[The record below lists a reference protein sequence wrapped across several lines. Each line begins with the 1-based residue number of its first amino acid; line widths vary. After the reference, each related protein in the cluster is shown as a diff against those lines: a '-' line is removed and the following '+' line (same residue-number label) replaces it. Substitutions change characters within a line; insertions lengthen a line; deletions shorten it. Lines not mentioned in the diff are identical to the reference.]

1 MEDPTQIH
9 YLVVALGFALGM
21 VFGAVVQ
28 KTNFCAMGAVS
39 DVVSMGHWNRMH
51 MWLLAIAVA
60 VAGTGGLSAAGL
72 IDPAKSLYASTRFT
86 WLSYSVG
93 GLLFGVGMTLAS
105 GCGSKNMVRLG
116 AGNLKALL
124 VVVVLAITAYMTI
137 KGALAPLRVGVLDSV
152 YLHFDGGQTLAQL
165 LTRATGWPAGVCASA
180 VALMVTALLLVF
192 VLSDRGFRRDRDG
205 WIGGVAIGLVIIGG
219 WYVTAYLGYLAEHP
233 DTLEEA
239 FIATNSRRPES
250 LSYVGPVAYTL
261 ELGLLW
267 TDASLRVSFGIASVI
282 GTIVGSFLYARVSR
296 GFRWE
301 SFSSAADM
309 RRHLLGAA
317 LMGFGGVTAVG
328 CTIGQGISGFS
339 TLALG
344 SLLTFAAIVTGC
356 ALTLKWI
363 YWRMQGET

>member
-1 MEDPTQIH
+1 MDNPTQIH
-9 YLVVALGFALGM
+9 LLVVALGFALGLI
-21 VFGAVVQ
+21 FGAAVQ

-39 DVVSMGHWNRMH
+39 DVVSMGHWNRMR

-60 VAGTGGLSAAGL
+60 IIGTGALGAAGL
-72 IDPAKSLYASTRFT
+72 IEPGKSLYASARFT
-86 WLSYSVG
+86 WLSYIVG
-93 GLLFGVGMTLAS
+93 GLLFGTGMTLAS

-124 VVVVLAITAYMTI
+124 VLGVLAVTAYMSI
-137 KGALAPLRVGVLDSV
+137 KGALAPLRVHVLDAV
-152 YLHFDGGQTLAQL
+152 YLHLEGGQTLPQL
-165 LTRATGWPAGVCASA
+165 LARGLDWSASA
-180 VALMVTALLLVF
+180 CTGLAAAVVALLLLAF
-192 VLSDRGFRRDRDG
+192 VVRDHAFRRDRDG
-205 WIGGVAIGLVIIGG
+205 WIGGLLIGLVIVGG
-219 WYVTAYLGYLAEHP
+219 WYVTGHLGYLAEHP

-267 TDASLRVSFGIASVI
+267 TDASLRATFGIASVL
-282 GTIVGSFLYARVSR
+282 GTLAGAFIYASASR
-296 GFRWE
+296 SFRWE

-309 RRHLLGAA
+309 RRHLIGAV

-344 SLLTFAAIVTGC
+344 SLLTFASIVTGC
-356 ALTLKWI
+356 TLSLKWL
-363 YWRMQGET
+363 YRSMQDET